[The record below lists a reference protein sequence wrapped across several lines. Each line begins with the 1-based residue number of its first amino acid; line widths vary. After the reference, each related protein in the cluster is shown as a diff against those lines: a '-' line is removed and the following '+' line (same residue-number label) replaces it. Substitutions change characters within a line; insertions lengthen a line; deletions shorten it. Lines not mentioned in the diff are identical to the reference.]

1 MLMRARYKTTL
12 PTYTDGIADELQMDS
27 SGRLLVAVSGAGD
40 ITDDSAFTPGTSEV
54 SVIGAFADMTTPD
67 SVDEGDAGALR
78 MTLDRK
84 LLVALYGE
92 VSAGGDTSIKMG
104 TGNAAPAQT
113 VARVYTTA
121 LGALRDSSAALIR
134 PILTQSSTADA
145 SDGTVFSGSGLM
157 GFNGTTWD
165 RLRSEGNDRD
175 DIAVGTLGNL
185 QTINFNHAY
194 DQSAGNWNRVRDAAG
209 VGDGG
214 TGPGTLSVAPLAFNG
229 TTYDRLRT
237 EGNDRESVAATT
249 LGLLQNVNY
258 PMVWDNTASD
268 YNRAQSAAAD
278 GLSGTTLYGAGNVVY
293 DRAAGDWNRAD
304 AAADDGL
311 SGDNIPAVGLMGF
324 DGTDFDR
331 LRAVSD
337 ASDALGAGGGN
348 RTLATVS
355 KNTLF
360 NGSSF
365 DRARGNEEGTAL
377 ASAVR
382 TATTLSAALTNYNA
396 SAAIFM
402 VEVTVNPGSAETLK
416 FRVLHNDP
424 VSGDDVILYETATS
438 TFSGTVGYAVLHFGP
453 GAVTAGYGQAG
464 WDEEVQLSLPRD
476 YKIQVVHSASG
487 SWTYSVS
494 YALIV

>member
-278 GLSGTTLYGAGNVVY
+278 GLSGTTLYGAGN
-293 DRAAGDWNRAD
+293 A
-304 AAADDGL
+304 
-311 SGDNIPAVGLMGF
+311 
-324 DGTDFDR
+324 
-331 LRAVSD
+331 
-337 ASDALGAGGGN
+337 
-348 RTLATVS
+348 
-355 KNTLF
+355 LF
-360 NGSSF
+360 NGTSY
-365 DRARGNEEGTAL
+365 DRQRGNEEGTAL
-377 ASAVR
+377 ASAAR
-382 TATTLSAALTNYNA
+382 TAQTASSTIVNYNGKYLQVIVNITADPSTA
-396 SAAIFM
+396 SITPSLRY
-402 VEVTVNPGSAETLK
+402 V
-416 FRVLHNDP
+416 DP
-424 VSGDDVILYETATS
+424 VSGNPVTFWTAAAALTA
-438 TFSGTVGYAVLHFGP
+438 VGVYSYIFGP
-453 GAVTAGYGQAG
+453 GILAGAVASHTEGANTPI
-464 WDEEVQLSLPRD
+464 PR
-476 YKIQVVHSASG
+476 
-487 SWTYSVS
+487 SWVFRMNVADAESMTYSVA
-494 YALIV
+494 YVHGV